1 MKDIKPI
8 SAVMVGMAL
17 AAIYG
22 GATLLCGPAALF
34 FLTSGSL
41 HRFDADPLDGWATVA
56 VFAPFA
62 GAVIGFLS
70 GFFMASMFN
79 LFARQTPQPAQ
90 DTVVTIWPKSRA
102 ASAGQTTV
110 AGFSV
115 GGQEQVISG

>member
-8 SAVMVGMAL
+8 SAVMVGMVL

-34 FLTSGSL
+34 FLTAGSL
-41 HRFDADPLDGWATVA
+41 PRFDADPIDGWATVA

-62 GAVIGFLS
+62 GAAVGFLS

-79 LFARQTPQPAQ
+79 LFARQTPKPAPA
-90 DTVVTIWPKSRA
+90 TVVAIRPKGLA
-102 ASAGQTTV
+102 ASAGQTTA
-110 AGFSV
+110 AGFPV
-115 GGQEQVISG
+115 RRQEQVING